1 MRHRKSGRKL
11 GRTKSHR
18 KALLSNLVRSLFI
31 EEKIKTTEARGKEV
45 MSLADRLITLGKG
58 GDLAAR
64 REAVRVVK
72 DKKIVSKLF
81 NEIAPRFT
89 ERQGGYT
96 RFIKLFPRLGDAA
109 SLVLVELVEK
119 AEEKKEDEGKG
130 KKGKKATV

>member
-58 GDLAAR
+58 ANVFILRSIVSGSTPSSRATATAAR
-64 REAVRVVK
+64 MLVALCR
-72 DKKIVSKLF
+72 
-81 NEIAPRFT
+81 PR
-89 ERQGGYT
+89 R
-96 RFIKLFPRLGDAA
+96 AA
-109 SLVLVELVEK
+109 IISNH
-119 AEEKKEDEGKG
+119 
-130 KKGKKATV
+130 